1 MRPFRGLRTP
11 LPPVGI
17 DLVAILDSV
26 PVGTPQIAGVPESLH
41 FWLQR
46 TRMSPPQEIYA
57 VTGGCARE
65 KICQK
70 MQNDDNGHG
79 GGLPATIRRANLDG
93 PGVAEQNLG
102 RYCRLTRQIRR
113 RSPCGYAYAGR
124 SRRAHVTANHTL
136 HLPSRKSITQD
147 RWNAL

>member
-1 MRPFRGLRTP
+1 MDT
-11 LPPVGI
+11 
-17 DLVAILDSV
+17 DHVAILDSV

-46 TRMSPPQEIYA
+46 TRMLPPQEIYA
-57 VTGGCARE
+57 VTDGCARE
-65 KICQK
+65 KIRQR

-79 GGLPATIRRANLDG
+79 GDLPATIRRANLDG

-113 RSPCGYAYAGR
+113 RAPHAVMRMPDRVGVR
-124 SRRAHVTANHTL
+124 TLQPITSRYLIHCMA
-136 HLPSRKSITQD
+136 QD
-147 RWNAL
+147 RIHIHIDLICQFW